1 LSEVAATLHS
11 TWSAG
16 FKLQPW
22 LKFST
27 PKIMESSG
35 FYSLERKKKGAFMMT
50 FNSIFACQKK
60 NLNFVAHSSTTQ
72 NQE

>member
-1 LSEVAATLHS
+1 VLVSNFNHGS
-11 TWSAG
+11 N
-16 FKLQPW
+16 FQPPKLWKVLDFIPW
-22 LKFST
+22 K
-27 PKIMESSG
+27 E
-35 FYSLERKKKGAFMMT
+35 KKKGAFMMT